1 MSDNQDIERLK
12 EASNINTLNETEKVS
27 LKCSC
32 GYKSNWETAPVGDY
46 EAYDTY
52 TIDWLG
58 AIPQEGM
65 EYHVIACFPFY
76 GEIGQEF
83 RVVYYNEEW
92 ADVDFTMCYS
102 IVCCRLTGIES
113 VELSEEEATI
123 RILVTQVRYLS
134 DYKQPCN
141 PVYLK
146 YEHGNP
152 CLSEAESYVGNSVFG
167 KHADPRLWDQN
178 GCVFIHW
185 NCQGDFGG
193 RDLIYTDENGIDHLL
208 ACEEYS
214 FHICKYH
221 FRDSV
226 LGDHEKRKQMIRAKM
241 TKFQPHR
248 GALCGSLYNRKES
261 YGNVIMFYRSS
272 AAYLWI
278 DDLMDYLMCQEIGDD
293 ALECAAQ
300 EIVFERRI
308 PPIGEHAFS
317 RCTDLRKVTVLDECE
332 FQLNEIS
339 PNAFKGCSD
348 ELVFSVPAGSG
359 LIPLIQKMGF
369 QIQERG
375 LNERTEELLP
385 PRPSLENEPE
395 DSSDVPEDI
404 LSLAS
409 MPEDHLSLADEPYF
423 DDMAEIIVQHEV
435 KQRKKR

>member
-12 EASNINTLNETEKVS
+12 EASSINTINETEKVI

-65 EYHVIACFPFY
+65 EYRVIACFPFY
-76 GEIGQEF
+76 GEIGKEF
-83 RVVYYNEEW
+83 RVVYCNFDW
-92 ADVDFTMCYS
+92 ADVDFTKFYN

-113 VELSEEEATI
+113 INDSKNEATI
-123 RILVTQVRYLS
+123 RIIVTEVRCLQ
-134 DYKQPCN
+134 DYMRPCD
-141 PVYLK
+141 PDYLK
-146 YEHGNP
+146 YEHGDP
-152 CLSEAESYVGNSVFG
+152 CLSEAESYVGNSASDNHV
-167 KHADPRLWDQN
+167 DLRLWDQN
-178 GCVFIHW
+178 GCVFIPW

-193 RDLIYTDENGIDHLL
+193 SDLIYTDENGIDHLL
-208 ACEEYS
+208 AQFEYE
-214 FHICKYH
+214 FHVDKFH
-221 FRDSV
+221 VGDLV
-226 LGDHEKRKQMIRAKM
+226 LADHEKRKQLIRSKMAKSSLY
-241 TKFQPHR
+241 R
-248 GALCGSLYNRKES
+248 GALCGSWYEDDLMNN
-261 YGNVIMFYRSS
+261 NVIMHYRSS

-278 DDLMDYLMCQEIGDD
+278 DDLLDYLMCQEIGDD

-300 EIVFERRI
+300 EVVFERRI

-317 RCTDLRKVTVLDECE
+317 RCADLRKVTVLDECE
-332 FQLNEIS
+332 FQLNQIS
-339 PNAFKGCSD
+339 PKAFAGCSN
-348 ELVFSVPAGSG
+348 ELIFSVPAGSG
-359 LIPLIQKMGF
+359 LIPLIQKMGL

-395 DSSDVPEDI
+395 DSSDVPEDN
-404 LSLAS
+404 LG
-409 MPEDHLSLADEPYF
+409 LADEPYF
-423 DDMAEIIVQHEV
+423 ENMTEEMVQHEV

>member
-12 EASNINTLNETEKVS
+12 EASSINTINETEKVI

-65 EYHVIACFPFY
+65 EYRVIACFPFY

-92 ADVDFTMCYS
+92 ADVDFTMRYS
-102 IVCCRLTGIES
+102 IVCCRLIEIES
-113 VELSEEEATI
+113 IDDSMTEATI

-152 CLSEAESYVGNSVFG
+152 CLSEAESYIGNSEEVEHCNG
-167 KHADPRLWDQN
+167 RSYDQN
-178 GCVFIHW
+178 GCVKINW
-185 NCQGDFGG
+185 SSQGDFGG
-193 RDLIYTDENGIDHLL
+193 NEFIYTDENGIDHLL
-208 ACEEYS
+208 AREEYS
-214 FHICKYH
+214 FHVCKYH
-221 FRDSV
+221 IRDSV

-241 TKFQPHR
+241 IKFQPHR
-248 GALCGSLYNRKES
+248 GALCGSLHNRKES
-261 YGNVIMFYRSS
+261 HGNVIMFYRSS

-278 DDLMDYLMCQEIGDD
+278 DDLMDYLMCDIIGDD
-293 ALECAAQ
+293 SLECAAQ

-308 PPIGEHAFS
+308 PSIGECAFS
-317 RCTDLRKVTVLDECE
+317 RCTNLRKVTVLDNCII
-332 FQLNEIS
+332 QLGRMS
-339 PNAFKGCSD
+339 PKAFAGCSD
-348 ELVFSVPAGSG
+348 ELVFSVPAGSK

-369 QIQERG
+369 RIQERG
-375 LNERTEELLP
+375 LNELTEELLP
-385 PRPSLENEPE
+385 PRPSLEDEPE